1 MGVIC
6 WMVGGAIGVKGFYG
20 LAAGW
25 GLLRFFLS
33 PGAAQPKKAE
43 ARKKTTRP
51 RLVRA
56 RLRVALRFLS
66 GKAWAKGAVG
76 ERKKRA
82 FRSFLLVGV
91 KIALKYLLLCFFEK
105 YEDWYEF
112 LPFCLYMPF

>member
-1 MGVIC
+1 
-6 WMVGGAIGVKGFYG
+6 MVQGFYG

-25 GLLRFFLS
+25 GMLRFFLS

-66 GKAWAKGAVG
+66 DKAWARSAARGKRKNGPFAPFSWWASAG
-76 ERKKRA
+76 GSKNLSKTGSAAFLRKK
-82 FRSFLLVGV
+82 
-91 KIALKYLLLCFFEK
+91 
-105 YEDWYEF
+105 
-112 LPFCLYMPF
+112 